1 MMNIA
6 RRWLQ
11 PRLALRTLSWTRP
24 ATGPQA
30 SRMAL
35 RTSAMLPKPR
45 ACMVPTVV
53 PSNVAVAITI
63 SSLLI
68 TGVSSMTLRSY
79 TAKLPERSGVKVA
92 QWC

>member
-1 MMNIA
+1 
-6 RRWLQ
+6 
-11 PRLALRTLSWTRP
+11 
-24 ATGPQA
+24 
-30 SRMAL
+30 
-35 RTSAMLPKPR
+35 
-45 ACMVPTVV
+45 MVPTVV

-92 QWC
+92 Q